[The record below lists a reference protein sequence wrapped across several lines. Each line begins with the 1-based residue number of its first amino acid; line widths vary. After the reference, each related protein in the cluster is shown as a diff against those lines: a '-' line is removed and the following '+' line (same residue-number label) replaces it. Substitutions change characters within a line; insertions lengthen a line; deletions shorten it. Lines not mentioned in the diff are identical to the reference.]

1 MHRNL
6 KSNYAYAAEH
16 HNDNVVHM
24 NQKSL
29 DPKEFVTFDREV
41 PLIWVGGV
49 PRSGTTLAR
58 AMLDAHPDIRC
69 GEETR
74 VIPRILGMHTSML
87 KSQLEST
94 RLAEAK
100 ITKDVLN
107 DALGA
112 YMLSIIAKHGDAAPR
127 LCNKDPF
134 TLRSMTKILEIFP
147 NSKFIL
153 MLRDGRATAHSIIS
167 RKVTIRGFDTKSYRG
182 CLTDW
187 NRAIEHMSTQCEQVG
202 LL

>member
-1 MHRNL
+1 MSVNRHL
-6 KSNYAYAAEH
+6 KSNYVYAADH
-16 HNDNVVHM
+16 QNGVHGID
-24 NQKSL
+24 QEDGQRRK
-29 DPKEFVTFDREV
+29 DYVTFDREV
-41 PLIWVGGV
+41 PIIWVGGV

-74 VIPRILGMHTSML
+74 VIPRILGMHGSMM
-87 KSQLEST
+87 KSQLESQ
-94 RLAEAK
+94 RLSEAK
-100 ITKDVLN
+100 ITKEVLN

-112 YMLSIIAKHGDAAPR
+112 YMLSIIAKHGETAPR

-134 TLRSMTKILEIFP
+134 TLRSMSKILEIFP

-153 MLRDGRATAHSIIS
+153 MVRDGRATTHSIIS

-187 NRAIEHMSTQCEQVG
+187 NRAIEHMYTQCTQVR
-202 LL
+202 